1 MLPRLLLKF
10 RGVLFGVLVGFS
22 LASVL
27 MLWTNQARNMMEIP
41 IVNYHAGE

>member
-10 RGVLFGVLVGFS
+10 RGVFFGVLVGFS

-27 MLWTNQARNMMEIP
+27 VLWTNQARNMMKMP
-41 IVNYHAGE
+41 KVSDNAGE